1 MSTTIDPP
9 VQPEQTIHYPESD
22 GQPMAENTRQFR
34 WIVIIKENLEA
45 LFQDRD
51 DVFVA
56 GDLLWYPVEGHT
68 KICRAPDAMV
78 VFGRPKGDRGSYQQW
93 DEDGIGPQV
102 VFEVQSPSNT
112 FLELLDKLTFYERYG
127 VEEYYLYDP
136 DPARNA
142 LAGFRRQGEWLR
154 PIGAMH
160 GWVSPRLGIRFDTSG
175 EELQIFAP
183 DGQPFVSFTT
193 LKQQRQQAEQEREAE
208 RTSRRQAEQRAAQ
221 AEQERETERTAREL
235 AEQRAAQLAAR
246 LRELGI
252 DPETPATDG
261 E

>member
-56 GDLLWYPVEGHT
+56 GDLLWYPVAGHAE
-68 KICRAPDAMV
+68 ICRAPDAMV

-93 DEDGIGPQV
+93 HEDGIGPQV

-142 LAGFRRQGEWLR
+142 LAGFRRQGKWLR

-183 DGQPFVSFTT
+183 DGQPFVSFTI
-193 LKQQRQQAEQEREAE
+193 LKQQRQQAEQQRQ
-208 RTSRRQAEQRAAQ
+208 QAEQRATQ
-221 AEQERETERTAREL
+221 AEQERETERTARRQ
-235 AEQRAAQLAAR
+235 AEQRAAELAAR
-246 LRELGI
+246 LRKLGI
-252 DPETPATDG
+252 DPEALEG
-261 E
+261 GGAASAEE